1 MLTYR
6 AICLHK
12 QHGSMEQLYELV
24 WPEWPPGAWKQCVVW
39 WEEEHKQFVGS
50 IVWKESRTALY
61 TGLTRMAA
69 RWQQHKL
76 CEGGEGTALQQLRA
90 WQAGQGDLVFHQKSS
105 QFWYFIWLN
114 ENSECFREINKVISE
129 NSRSFCFREG
139 EDGGNCALRE
149 GAGSGGEGWSQ
160 GEGEIWESFA
170 FTEFGLTQPYLQV
183 EQIQNNDPNFKP
195 GLVIVQV
202 GKRQGLYWSVSYIS

>member
-1 MLTYR
+1 
-6 AICLHK
+6 
-12 QHGSMEQLYELV
+12 
-24 WPEWPPGAWKQCVVW
+24 
-39 WEEEHKQFVGS
+39 
-50 IVWKESRTALY
+50 
-61 TGLTRMAA
+61 MAA

-202 GKRQGLYWSVSYIS
+202 GKRQELYWTVSYISQATERVSSNICITLWHVVHNAGWYSFGTYWVTFLT